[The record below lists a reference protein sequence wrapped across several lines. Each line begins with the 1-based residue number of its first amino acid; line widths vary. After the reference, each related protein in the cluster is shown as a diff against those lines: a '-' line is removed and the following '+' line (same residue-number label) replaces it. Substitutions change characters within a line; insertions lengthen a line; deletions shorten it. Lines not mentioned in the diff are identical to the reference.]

1 VFYLILQMLV
11 PIALAIVFGVA
22 VGWLLHHAANRVR
35 MAELR
40 GALAQRSRLL
50 EQARADVSMLT
61 DDYDELRERNH
72 QQFDKLEAENRRLP
86 ALESNLEKSQLL
98 VRQMIQRHEV
108 EVRELNAAKSTLN
121 EKLASAQ
128 RRLQLS
134 ESIDADNEA
143 SVERAPD
150 PVTPATRDSNT
161 DLLPEPAGEL
171 DSDAAPDSIA
181 VKPDPVEP
189 ARTVAASA
197 TPVSDDSTTRS
208 RSRIVSK
215 IASSPIRTT
224 GPTGSWASKPLEVDA
239 RRDSEFSSASSPSA
253 RDVADDSR
261 SGKEIFAEVT
271 ADATP
276 ESPLFVPVDRQ
287 DDLQQIIG
295 IGPLTEK
302 ALNDLGITSY
312 PQLAELRRFEI
323 ERIADALQ
331 IVPETIERD
340 DWVGNARRQLEEVLE
355 EL

>member
-108 EVRELNAAKSTLN
+108 EVRELNADKSTLN
-121 EKLASAQ
+121 QKLASAQ
-128 RRLQLS
+128 QRLQLS
-134 ESIDADNEA
+134 ESIDAGNEA
-143 SVERAPD
+143 LIEKAPEPNPEADSQASSQPAPD

-161 DLLPEPAGEL
+161 DLIPEPAGEL
-171 DSDAAPDSIA
+171 DSDTEPDSIA
-181 VKPDPVEP
+181 VKPDPVQP
-189 ARTVAASA
+189 ARRVAASA
-197 TPVSDDSTTRS
+197 TPVCDDSTTRS

-239 RRDSEFSSASSPSA
+239 HRDSVFSSASSPSA
-253 RDVADDSR
+253 RD
-261 SGKEIFAEVT
+261 
-271 ADATP
+271 
-276 ESPLFVPVDRQ
+276 PLFVPVDRQ